1 MQRVKKLIKEASHEN
16 LKTLKDTIA
25 TSLMPIDNKVE
36 AIQLIDKRLFKNKV
50 IEDSLA
56 VSAEINYD

>member
-16 LKTLKDTIA
+16 LKTLKDVIA
-25 TSLMPIDNKVE
+25 VSLMPIDNKVE

-50 IEDSLA
+50 VEDSLA
-56 VSAEINYD
+56 VSAEVNYD

>member
-1 MQRVKKLIKEASHEN
+1 MQRVKKLIQESSHEN

-56 VSAEINYD
+56 VSAEVNYD